1 MIDWSL
7 DLENTMNTIW
17 RVSGYLFRYKGLFW
31 LTLLL
36 ALSSTACF
44 MLIPRAVKYIF
55 DEIIAAKELGL
66 IGYGVGSLVLLYFF
80 GEVLNSLRI
89 RMNNV
94 VEQKVLIDLRTEL
107 HDKLLK
113 LPIGFFDNRKSGDI
127 ASRVIEDVQQLERVL
142 LDGTEQGSKAIL
154 TVVGIAAILFYY
166 EPILAGLMILPI
178 PVMLVMSRIHFII
191 TKKNWSKVRKSSG
204 ELNSLLIEDIQGNRL
219 INSFGLQSRERKR
232 FRDKSE
238 ELKKRTLKAMF
249 RWSVHGP
256 STNFVVSLGMVAVV
270 GYGGYLYAVDSAKFT
285 MGDFVM
291 FYGYCSMLYMP
302 LSQLNGLVH
311 MFAAGKASGERVFEL
326 LDYPVNIENPEKPKA
341 YPNGLLAVDFKNVS
355 FCYQGRDELLSDFS
369 LELPAGK
376 VTAIV
381 GHTGAGKSTVA
392 NLLQRYYDVTS
403 GSVTINGIDV
413 REFALED
420 LRKNI
425 GVVAQD
431 PFLFDGSVRDN
442 LLLAKPDATEGEMI
456 AALEGASAWEYVEA
470 LPEKMDTLIGERG
483 IRLSMGEKQRLTI
496 ARVILR
502 NPPLVILDEATS
514 SVDTLTE
521 AKIQEA
527 VDNLVEER
535 TTLVIAH
542 RLSTVSRA
550 DQIVVLEKGRILE
563 KGTHDELI
571 RLDGQY
577 ASLWKVQT
585 DIIPG
590 EVSESLI
597 EEL

>member
-1 MIDWSL
+1 MLTGFGDWSDWL
-7 DLENTMNTIW
+7 VMNTIW
-17 RVSGYLFRYKGLFW
+17 RVSGYLFRYKKLFG
-31 LTLLL
+31 LTLGL
-36 ALSSTACF
+36 ALSSTLCF

-55 DEIIAAKELGL
+55 DEIIAVKELGL
-66 IGYGVGSLVLLYFF
+66 LGYGIGSLVLLYFF
-80 GEVLNSLRI
+80 GEALNSLRI
-89 RMNNV
+89 RVNNV

-142 LDGTEQGSKAIL
+142 LDGTEQGSKSIL
-154 TVVGIAAILFYY
+154 TILGIAGVLFYY
-166 EPILAGLMILPI
+166 EPMLAGLMILPI
-178 PVMLVMSRIHFII
+178 PVMLAMSRIHFII
-191 TKKNWSKVRKSSG
+191 TKKNWSKVRESSG
-204 ELNSLLIEDIQGNRL
+204 ELNALLIEDIQGNRL
-219 INSFGLQSRERKR
+219 INSFGLQGRERQR
-232 FRDKSE
+232 FSDQSQ

-249 RWSVHGP
+249 RWSIHGP

-270 GYGGYLYAVDSAKFT
+270 GYGGYLHAVDAASFT

-326 LDYPVNIENPEKPKA
+326 LDFPVNIENPKEPKE
-341 YPNGLLAVDFKNVS
+341 YPSGLLKVS
-355 FCYQGRDELLSDFS
+355 FENVNFCYDGRKELLTDFN
-369 LELPAGK
+369 LDLAAGK

-392 NLLQRYYDVTS
+392 NLMQRYYDVTDGVVS
-403 GSVTINGIDV
+403 INGIDV
-413 REFALED
+413 RDLALED

-442 LLLAKPDATEGEMI
+442 LLLAKPDATEDEMI
-456 AALEGASAWEYVEA
+456 AALEGASAWEYVSG
-470 LPEKMDTLIGERG
+470 LPKKMNTLIGERG

-550 DQIVVLEKGRILE
+550 DQIVVLDKGCIIE
-563 KGTHDELI
+563 KGTHEEL
-571 RLDGQY
+571 LKKGGQY
-577 ASLWKVQT
+577 ASLWRVQT
-585 DIIPG
+585 DLIP
-590 EVSESLI
+590 ESAL
-597 EEL
+597 

>member
-1 MIDWSL
+1 
-7 DLENTMNTIW
+7 
-17 RVSGYLFRYKGLFW
+17 
-31 LTLLL
+31 
-36 ALSSTACF
+36 
-44 MLIPRAVKYIF
+44 MLIPRTVNYIF
-55 DEIIAAKELGL
+55 DEIITAKKIDLL
-66 IGYGVGSLVLLYFF
+66 IYGVGALVFLYFL
-80 GEVLNSLRI
+80 GEVLNVFRI
-89 RMNNV
+89 RVNNV

-142 LDGTEQGSKAIL
+142 LDGTEQGSKSLL
-154 TVVGIAAILFYY
+154 TVVGITSILFYY
-166 EPILAGLMILPI
+166 EPILAALMILPI
-178 PVMLVMSRIHFII
+178 PIMLVMSRIHFII
-191 TKKNWSKVRKSSG
+191 TKKNWSKVRESSG
-204 ELNSLLIEDIQGNRL
+204 DLNALLIEDIQGNRL
-219 INSFGLQSRERKR
+219 INSFGLQSREQKR
-232 FRDKSE
+232 FGEKSE

-249 RWSVHGP
+249 RWSIHGP

-270 GYGGYLYAVDSAKFT
+270 GYGGYLYAVDPERFDV
-285 MGDFVM
+285 GDFIM
-291 FYGYCSMLYMP
+291 FYGYCSMLYIP

-326 LDYPVNIENPEKPKA
+326 LDYPIDIENPESPKA
-341 YPNGLLAVDFKNVS
+341 HPNGLLKVEYKNVD
-355 FCYQGRDELLSDFS
+355 FCYQGRKQLLTDFS
-369 LELPAGK
+369 LELPSGK
-376 VTAIV
+376 VTALV

-392 NLLQRYYDVTS
+392 SLLQRYYDVTS
-403 GSVTINGIDV
+403 GSVSINGVDV
-413 REFALED
+413 RDLALED

-431 PFLFDGSVRDN
+431 PFLFDGTVRDN
-442 LLLAKPDATEGEMI
+442 LQLAKPDASEEEMI
-456 AALEGASAWEYVEA
+456 DALIGASAWEFVEA
-470 LPEKMDTLIGERG
+470 LPGKMDTLIGERG

-550 DQIVVLEKGRILE
+550 DQIVVLDKGRIAE
-563 KGTHDELI
+563 KGSH
-571 RLDGQY
+571 
-577 ASLWKVQT
+577 
-585 DIIPG
+585 
-590 EVSESLI
+590 
-597 EEL
+597 EELLKRDGHYAKLWTVQMDVIPEGAR